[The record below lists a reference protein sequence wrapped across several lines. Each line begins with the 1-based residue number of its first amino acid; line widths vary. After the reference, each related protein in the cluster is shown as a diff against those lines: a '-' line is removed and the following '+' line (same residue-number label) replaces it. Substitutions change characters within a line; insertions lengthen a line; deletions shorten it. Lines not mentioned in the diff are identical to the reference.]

1 MAWWAAL
8 ILAGLGVLAVG
19 LFPWKIVLHMSTVRG
34 LSLETKLLGRANV
47 FSLCKGFA
55 QTAQIRFLGLKIN
68 LKARDKTTAPKVPG
82 EEDKKREAGAPTGSG
97 RAARRLR
104 AALGN
109 MTIDTFCVLA
119 RYFRDITG
127 NTKVQLEI
135 SGELGLDDPAST
147 GMACGLAWCLF
158 GACGMKK
165 VDLRPNFLVPV
176 IAGEF
181 KLVVS
186 IVPLRMILHTVKTL
200 LHPSVRRVWLALIAP
215 RRAVII
221 REVQGLG
228 S

>member
-1 MAWWAAL
+1 MVWWLVA
-8 ILAGLGVLAVG
+8 ILAGLGAVAVG
-19 LFPWKIVLHMSTVRG
+19 LLPWNIGVCLSTVDG
-34 LSLETKLLGRANV
+34 ISLETKLLGKVKV
-47 FSLCKGFA
+47 FTFRKGFTKEA
-55 QTAQIRFLGLKIN
+55 RLSLLGFKFNLRGKGENAKADEIRADRG
-68 LKARDKTTAPKVPG
+68 TP
-82 EEDKKREAGAPTGSG
+82 
-97 RAARRLR
+97 RLR
-104 AALGN
+104 AVLEN
-109 MTIDTFCVLA
+109 LTIDGICVLA

-127 NTKVQLEI
+127 NTKTQLEI
-135 SGELGLDDPAST
+135 TGELGLDDPAAT

-200 LHPSVRRVWLALIAP
+200 LHPSVRKMWLALIAP

-221 REVQGLG
+221 REVQSLG